1 MKTPDTPEN
10 ENQRLRTLHSID
22 ILDTDPEERFDR
34 LTRLA
39 KRVFD
44 VPIALVSLVD
54 ENRQWFKS
62 RAGVD
67 ACETDRDISFC
78 GHAILGDGP
87 FIINDTLQDE
97 RFIDN
102 PLVSGEPGIRFYAGM
117 PLHYLNGA
125 KLGTLCIIDRKPRS
139 LDDEDLAMFR
149 DLAEMAESE
158 LSAIHLA
165 SVDELTR
172 ISNRRGFV
180 AMAQNSI
187 SLCAR
192 HGLPVSLV
200 YFDLDRFKTI
210 NDRFGHAEG
219 DRVLVAFAELM
230 RKTFRESDIVARIGG
245 DEFVALLTDAGENR
259 AVEVVKRFRGQ
270 VEAFNAQADRGYEIK
285 FSDGVITVRPD
296 NGSTIGDLLREAD
309 VAMYGKK
316 RRNHSQ
322 GEIARET

>member
-10 ENQRLRTLHSID
+10 ENQRLKSLRSID

-62 RAGVD
+62 KVGVN
-67 ACETDRDISFC
+67 ACETLRDISFC
-78 GHAILGDGP
+78 GHAILGDEP

-102 PLVSGEPGIRFYAGM
+102 PLVAGEPGIRFYAGM
-117 PLHYLNGA
+117 PLRHLNGA
-125 KLGTLCIIDRKPRS
+125 TLGTLCIIDREPRN

-165 SVDELTR
+165 TVDELTR

-180 AMAQNSI
+180 TMAQNSTN
-187 SLCAR
+187 LCAR

-200 YFDLDRFKTI
+200 YFDLDSFKTI
-210 NDRFGHAEG
+210 NDRFGHDEG
-219 DRVLVAFAELM
+219 DQALVAFADLM

-245 DEFVALLTDAGENR
+245 DEFVALLTDAGEKR
-259 AVEVVKRFRGQ
+259 AAEVVKRFRGK
-270 VEAFNAQADRGYEIK
+270 VDAFNAQADRGYEIK
-285 FSDGVITVRPD
+285 FTDGVITVRPD
-296 NGSTIGDLLREAD
+296 NRSTIGDLLREAD
-309 VAMYGKK
+309 VAMYDKK
-316 RRNHSQ
+316 RRNQAQ
-322 GEIARET
+322 GEIAREA